1 EEMTATIEK
10 TGQYA
15 FLIKDSSPVVP
26 PNPVVSQPVPS
37 VAAGSIPTEI
47 TTKLDFYPA
56 AIYPGDIARV
66 LLTINSKT
74 APGTAAAV
82 SSGAPV
88 QARIKEK
95 YETLSGA
102 TTTYVPYTAD
112 LTAYNYGGSSTEV
125 EFYLSANTRVDLSW
139 LKEGRI
145 QSDLVR
151 YSAGTLGMVVGA
163 EGGTVSGDGGA
174 EITIEPG
181 SLDVDSPVA
190 VSIQKADLA
199 ELSSKVP
206 MPSGF
211 EMIGALDLSL
221 GGAQLLK
228 PGIISLPLTQE
239 QLNSIPADAQLLVVK
254 LEKIDVDLCWVLTS
268 QGIVDS
274 GRIKSWIDI
283 SNGLPFTGVKQG
295 GTYLFLQALSPMGFI
310 TGTVTK
316 ESNPVSGAVVSIT
329 SANNQDIKAISAGTY
344 VQAGFLGDLELTARD
359 LAARDEGSGSVVI
372 ENKGDIVTLN
382 LNILKTGPQVLSIT
396 PESNATGVPLNSKI
410 TFIFSEPINAATFNE
425 QTVYI
430 KYNEKLLQGVQGD
443 GFLEKSPPGIFKLSS
458 DGKQGEF
465 VPHEDF
471 PSDTSINI
479 TVTTNLKDLQ
489 GNSLSAVFSSSF
501 RTLDL
506 VPPVA
511 DLSKITVYMPENG
524 ASSIIGEAGSVEPGS
539 TVIIFNER
547 TGKAVTVTV
556 LSDGSFS
563 ASIDAEVTD
572 KIIVRV
578 LDAAGNET
586 VLDNKPFVSADGK
599 RVVLGSQAAEFV
611 SSEGLGIKIQEGTF
625 IEPTNIGLY
634 EITDPSILAPEPQD
648 FQRLKALT
656 LDFSG
661 KTARKPVDISITVPA
676 GITAADAGKI
686 FFAREVEVFG
696 QKRVMVIDAAV
707 ITNGRIYTACE
718 PFEDGTRQIDGTI
731 SILRATFNN
740 TIAFISGTVAG
751 YNTVVLAGELA
762 YIPDNYYY
770 VFPVPVNNQVNIV
783 VKDLHT
789 ADTIYEKTTAGPSM
803 AGQVY
808 NFEKVIDQSDK
819 EPPMIVKSTG
829 ILTFGFDVTGQTI
842 SNQGITVI
850 PQPDDNGQVSSI
862 IIQGAA
868 GTAATKREGD
878 PVGTPYATIRVYKLQ
893 KPENSDR
900 FEYVEVKTFTA
911 DGNGSFPKLADGEE
925 IESIPAKQGDRITVT
940 VEKGGIP
947 LNQEFV
953 LSFSEP
959 LDISYENDG
968 VPISIYE
975 YLENDQTGN
984 EIPIKAELLEVG
996 GRVTGTEVIVKLENQ
1011 LDENQVYVLK
1021 TQDNLGNGL
1030 LDRAGN
1036 QLKISCNFRA
1046 KRSYRLFEETGT
1058 HDVLDT
1064 LVIGGR
1070 MFVASG
1076 FEGIRIFDVSNPS
1089 DIRTITNYKNFAG
1102 KVQGLAKY
1110 RKDENSP
1117 YQLIVVGGGSASLG
1131 FIKVLDISNLSN
1143 IVQLKSQ
1150 IISDNLTGSVKLPQ
1164 GHPRYVQV
1172 LGQYAFVTV
1181 RGAGLAVVDIEGMTA
1196 QSNQYNLNAIIRYH
1210 HEDFISESAAYQR
1223 LIKDPNNPQ
1232 DPGKQQVLAVVLVN
1246 NYGIKILDM
1255 NRQANEDPNS
1265 PYTKYSM
1272 LEVGT
1277 YQLDVTLQN
1286 QLGGLV

>member
-37 VAAGSIPTEI
+37 VATGSIPTEI

-74 APGTAAAV
+74 APGTAAVV

-112 LTAYNYGGSSTEV
+112 LIAYNYGSYRTEV

-151 YSAGTLGMVVGA
+151 YSAGALGMVVGA

-174 EITIEPG
+174 EIVIEPG
-181 SLDVDSPVA
+181 SVDSPVA
-190 VSIQKADLA
+190 VTIQKADLA

-221 GGAQLLK
+221 GGAQLVK

-239 QLNSIPADAQLLVVK
+239 QLSSIPADAQLLVVK

-295 GTYLFLQALSPMGFI
+295 GTYLFLQALSPLGFI

-316 ESNPVSGAVVSIT
+316 ESQPVSGAVVSVID
-329 SANNQDIKAISAGTY
+329 QDIKAISAGTY

-372 ENKGDIVTLN
+372 ENKGDILTLN
-382 LNILKTGPQVLSIT
+382 LVILKTGPQVLSIT
-396 PESNATGVPLNSKI
+396 PENNATGVPLNSKI

-430 KYNEKLLQGVQGD
+430 KYNENLLQNNEKLLRGVEGG
-443 GFLEKSPPGIFKLSS
+443 GFLEKSPPGLYKLST

-506 VPPVA
+506 VPPGA
-511 DLSKITVYMPENG
+511 DPAKITVYMPENG

-547 TGKAVTVTV
+547 TGKAVSVTV

-611 SSEGLGIKIQEGTF
+611 SAEGLGIKIEEGTF
-625 IEPTNIGLY
+625 TEPTDIGLY
-634 EITDPSILAPEPQD
+634 EITDPSILAPEPAD

-661 KTARKPVDISITVPA
+661 KTARKPVDISIPVPS

-696 QKRVMVIDAAV
+696 QKRVMIIDSAV
-707 ITNGRIYTACE
+707 IFNGRIYTACE
-718 PFEDGTRQIDGTI
+718 PFEDGTRQIDGRI
-731 SILRATFNN
+731 SILRTLYDSAPALIN
-740 TIAFISGTVAG
+740 GTVAG
-751 YNTVVLAGELA
+751 ANTVIFAGELC

-770 VFPVPVNNQVNIV
+770 VFPVPVASNVTISQ
-783 VKDLHT
+783 KDLGT
-789 ADTIYEKTTAGPSM
+789 GEILLKKEIQTPSLP
-803 AGQVY
+803 GQVY
-808 NFEKVIDQSDK
+808 SF
-819 EPPMIVKSTG
+819 
-829 ILTFGFDVTGQTI
+829 
-842 SNQGITVI
+842 QGI
-850 PQPDDNGQVSSI
+850 PG
-862 IIQGAA
+862 
-868 GTAATKREGD
+868 EGD
-878 PVGTPYATIRVYKLQ
+878 
-893 KPENSDR
+893 
-900 FEYVEVKTFTA
+900 
-911 DGNGSFPKLADGEE
+911 
-925 IESIPAKQGDRITVT
+925 
-940 VEKGGIP
+940 
-947 LNQEFV
+947 
-953 LSFSEP
+953 FS
-959 LDISYENDG
+959 
-968 VPISIYE
+968 
-975 YLENDQTGN
+975 
-984 EIPIKAELLEVG
+984 
-996 GRVTGTEVIVKLENQ
+996 
-1011 LDENQVYVLK
+1011 
-1021 TQDNLGNGL
+1021 
-1030 LDRAGN
+1030 
-1036 QLKISCNFRA
+1036 
-1046 KRSYRLFEETGT
+1046 
-1058 HDVLDT
+1058 
-1064 LVIGGR
+1064 
-1070 MFVASG
+1070 
-1076 FEGIRIFDVSNPS
+1076 S
-1089 DIRTITNYKNFAG
+1089 DI
-1102 KVQGLAKY
+1102 
-1110 RKDENSP
+1110 
-1117 YQLIVVGGGSASLG
+1117 
-1131 FIKVLDISNLSN
+1131 
-1143 IVQLKSQ
+1143 
-1150 IISDNLTGSVKLPQ
+1150 
-1164 GHPRYVQV
+1164 
-1172 LGQYAFVTV
+1172 
-1181 RGAGLAVVDIEGMTA
+1181 
-1196 QSNQYNLNAIIRYH
+1196 
-1210 HEDFISESAAYQR
+1210 
-1223 LIKDPNNPQ
+1223 
-1232 DPGKQQVLAVVLVN
+1232 
-1246 NYGIKILDM
+1246 
-1255 NRQANEDPNS
+1255 
-1265 PYTKYSM
+1265 
-1272 LEVGT
+1272 
-1277 YQLDVTLQN
+1277 
-1286 QLGGLV
+1286 